1 MEQTNEQ
8 LILKA
13 IETVK
18 DIENIIKDIRYHY
31 NENET
36 ELKPDF
42 LPKQAIKNIYDYLGN
57 IGYKIDYLFIHKINN
72 GT

>member
-1 MEQTNEQ
+1 MDQTNEQ

-18 DIENIIKDIRYHY
+18 DIENIIKVVRYHY
-31 NENET
+31 KNET
-36 ELKPDF
+36 ELKPEF

-72 GT
+72 VT